1 MKGRYST
8 SAIAVAL
15 GVALMLLSAARVA
28 RAGAPG
34 VAIIPIGSTLYEDPD
49 TGALYRKPGKGR
61 VAVIFG
67 APEPSTSSTR
77 VAPSTGAAIEQ
88 RVEQRTQQEIQQV
101 QEQDRQ
107 NTDALRAE
115 FLQKQEKL
123 TLENEALE
131 AQVKTIEPE
140 WRSYIESFTN
150 KMRVGA
156 LLYADWD
163 MYTHTGWGPQ
173 PADNLTPPGPGN
185 NEYNSFDITR
195 AYLQF
200 FFFPTEDLLVRITPD
215 IYKTTG
221 KATPDS
227 FGKTG
232 AINTNLS
239 GDLGYRLKYGYV
251 QLGKP
256 FNYLGPALKGGTV
269 SFGLIQQP
277 FLPWEED
284 LYGYRFV
291 NTSPWN
297 FTGLSTSYFGISVQ
311 GPVKYNELTY
321 VDYDVGAYSNGKYN
335 QFDQTNT
342 KQVMGRVSVYPFG
355 AAWRFDGLGA
365 TFAYD
370 YGYGNVAPDTT
381 AATGFG
387 SATTAFGSAAKAHIM
402 RLAALLHYT
411 TPRWQIAVEYD
422 AGHNAFTGS
431 NFFSGTGP
439 AEFFTPTTTAA
450 QYTVPYH
457 NFSALVAALQN
468 NSRTVQS
475 GWDVFG
481 HYKFPHTPLTA
492 FGMFQWF
499 QPNTKVN
506 LNPLDFQ
513 RWIGGIS
520 YQYNEYLR
528 IALDSQNLLFYH
540 GQFPFSTKYAN
551 TFAPVFVKI
560 PNPGHTPPVVSPPT
574 SVDQPVPRDTHAI
587 FLNLEF
593 NY

>member
-1 MKGRYST
+1 MKGRHST
-8 SAIAVAL
+8 TAIAAAL
-15 GVALMLLSAARVA
+15 GGALLLLWTARVA

-34 VAIIPIGSTLYEDPD
+34 VAIIAIGSTLYEDPD

-67 APEPSTSSTR
+67 APPAASTAP
-77 VAPSTGAAIEQ
+77 VAPGTGAAIEQ
-88 RVEQRTQQEIQQV
+88 RVEQRTQQQIEQV
-101 QEQDRQ
+101 QEQNQQ
-107 NTDALRAE
+107 NTEALRAE

-123 TLENEALE
+123 TLENAELAE
-131 AQVKTIEPE
+131 RVKTIEPA
-140 WRSYIESFTN
+140 WRQYIDSFQN

-156 LLYADWD
+156 LLYADWNL
-163 MYTHTGWGPQ
+163 YTHTGWGPQ

-185 NEYNSFDITR
+185 NLYSSFDITR

-200 FFFPTEDLLVRITPD
+200 FFYPTEDLLLRITPD
-215 IYKTTG
+215 IYKTAG

-227 FGKTG
+227 FGKSS
-232 AINTNLS
+232 AINSNLS
-239 GDLGYRLKYGYV
+239 GDLNYRLKYAYV
-251 QLGKP
+251 LYGKA
-256 FNYLGPALKGGTV
+256 FNWSPELKGDTI

-284 LYGYRFV
+284 LYGYRFA
-291 NTSPWN
+291 NTTPWN
-297 FTGLSTSYFGISVQ
+297 FLGLSTSYFGISMQ
-311 GPVKYNELTY
+311 GPIKFNELQY
-321 VDYDVGAYSNGKYN
+321 VDYDFGAYTNAKYS
-335 QFDQTNT
+335 QFEQGNT

-355 AAWRFDGLGA
+355 ARWRFDGLGA

-387 SATTAFGSAAKAHIM
+387 SATTAFGSAAKAHVM

-422 AGHNAFTGS
+422 SGHNAFTGS
-431 NFFSGTGP
+431 NFFSGAGP
-439 AEFFTPTTTAA
+439 AEFFTPTTTPA
-450 QYTVPYH
+450 QYGVPYH

-468 NSRTVQS
+468 NSRTVQA

-506 LNPLDFQ
+506 ENPLDFQ
-513 RWIGGIS
+513 RWIAGLS

-540 GQFPFSTKYAN
+540 SQFPFTTKYAN

-560 PNPGHTPPVVSPPT
+560 PNPGHIPPVVSPPAT
-574 SVDQPVPRDTHAI
+574 VNQPVPRDTHAI